1 MLLLTPVYPVFLILK
16 EDILVQASLTYE
28 ISAHQLEEARY
39 HVSQF
44 IQGEVGLETHLQIII
59 SLVLLLLAN
68 SATRTITGLEVLFEE
83 EMLFYLPTTFALAL
97 SIMWSLYSCVSS
109 HMKGISK
116 RREYSTTKSF
126 LIMLI
131 FTMASVSV
139 RVFSCIL
146 FLTPAL
152 GLMNCLRH
160 LQGEMYPYFNPYYK
174 HGRSNMNDTFHFGN
188 APTILWGQIT
198 RWSYVDEKVA
208 NPPSQTLYTLLS
220 IEWYFCLLI
229 CSFALNVLLQL
240 IIKRFANE
248 KVFNNMSWIDCLIH
262 GISCCMIP
270 YPMEDWDEKFGT
282 VASYK
287 TRKNMVLKE
296 MLASIMLNFVFNLLF
311 LSPLIVLGVNVFER
325 HNLLLN
331 SIGAFPEEYE
341 AFDKIILLLSLG
353 YSLLVLCTT
362 IQVVSYYYFN
372 GKYHP
377 FALIVMP
384 EQKCMGVFVFLYFTL
399 HSNSIYFPVKI
410 YKEVEMASL
419 HKASS
424 HKSLT
429 TLF

>member
-1 MLLLTPVYPVFLILK
+1 MLLLTPVYPVFLTLK
-16 EDILVQASLTYE
+16 EDILLQASLIYE

-83 EMLFYLPTTFALAL
+83 EILFYLPTNLALAL
-97 SIMWSLYSCVSS
+97 SIIWSLHSCVNS

-131 FTMASVSV
+131 FTMTSVSV

-146 FLTPAL
+146 FLTPPL

-160 LQGEMYPYFNPYYK
+160 LQGEMYPYYNPYYK
-174 HGRSNMNDTFHFGN
+174 YGRSNMNDTFHFGN
-188 APTILWGQIT
+188 APPILWGEIT
-198 RWSYVDEKVA
+198 RWSYVYEKVA
-208 NPPSQTLYTLLS
+208 NPPPQTLYTLLS

-229 CSFALNVLLQL
+229 CAFALNVLLQL
-240 IIKRFANE
+240 TLKRLTNY
-248 KVFNNMSWIDCLIH
+248 KVYNNMPWIDCLIH

-287 TRKNMVLKE
+287 TRKNIVLKE
-296 MLASIMLNFVFNLLF
+296 MLASIMLNFVFNLLL
-311 LSPLIVLGVNVFER
+311 LSPLIVLGIKLKVIMSRSLQFMVFS
-325 HNLLLN
+325 L
-331 SIGAFPEEYE
+331 Y
-341 AFDKIILLLSLG
+341 ILF
-353 YSLLVLCTT
+353 
-362 IQVVSYYYFN
+362 QV
-372 GKYHP
+372 
-377 FALIVMP
+377 
-384 EQKCMGVFVFLYFTL
+384 
-399 HSNSIYFPVKI
+399 
-410 YKEVEMASL
+410 
-419 HKASS
+419 
-424 HKSLT
+424 
-429 TLF
+429 